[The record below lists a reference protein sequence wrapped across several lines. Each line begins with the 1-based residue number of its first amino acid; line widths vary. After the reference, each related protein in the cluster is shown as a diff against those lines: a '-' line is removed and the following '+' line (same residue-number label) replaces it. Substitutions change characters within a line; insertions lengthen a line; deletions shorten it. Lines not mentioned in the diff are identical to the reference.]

1 MSFFIRK
8 RKRSV
13 QLNNRRGS
21 RRNRLLGAI
30 ALCIIAVASWVV
42 SISSEVPADHYL
54 VAATNLSSN
63 SALSEANLLSL
74 PMDLRETE
82 NLYLQVSEENL
93 TRWTLIRPVSAGE
106 LIPLSSIALS
116 TRSTCSELSV
126 ALGVNLA
133 SNIKVGDRID
143 LWAANQV
150 TSIETIPVQVVSAAE
165 LVNIKVDTD
174 TYSQFPQQVE
184 VCVTPAEVRSV
195 VAAIATKSTVIGIR
209 ANGD

>member
-1 MSFFIRK
+1 MSFYIRK

-21 RRNRLLGAI
+21 RRNRILLAI
-30 ALCIIAVASWVV
+30 SLCVIAVASWVV
-42 SISSEVPADHYL
+42 SIGSEVPPKQYL

-63 SALSEANLLSL
+63 SDLTEASVIAL

-82 NLYLQVSEENL
+82 NIYLQASQENL
-93 TRWTLIRPVSAGE
+93 SKWTLIRPVSAGE
-106 LIPLSSIALS
+106 LIPLSSLVPI
-116 TRSTCSELSV
+116 TRSSCSELSV
-126 ALGVNLA
+126 ALGVGLA

-150 TSIETIPVQVVSAAE
+150 TSIETIPVQVVSSAE

-184 VCVTPAEVRSV
+184 VCVNPGEVRSV

>member
-21 RRNRLLGAI
+21 RRNRILASISLCIFAI
-30 ALCIIAVASWVV
+30 AAWVV
-42 SISSEVPADHYL
+42 SIGSEVPANQYL
-54 VAATNLSSN
+54 VAATNLSTGSK
-63 SALSEANLLSL
+63 LIEENLLSL
-74 PMDLRETE
+74 PMDLRETAS
-82 NLYLQVSEENL
+82 LYLQASEENL
-93 TRWTLIRPVSAGE
+93 GTWTLIRPVSAGE
-106 LIPLSSIALS
+106 LIPVSSIALS

-126 ALGVNLA
+126 SLGVSLA

-143 LWAANQV
+143 LWAANQ
-150 TSIETIPVQVVSAAE
+150 SNIETIPVQVVVAAE
-165 LVNIKVDTD
+165 LVNIKLDTD

-184 VCVTPAEVRSV
+184 VCVNPAEVRSV

>member
-21 RRNRLLGAI
+21 RRNRILATI
-30 ALCIIAVASWVV
+30 SLCVIAVASWVI
-42 SISSEVPADHYL
+42 SIGSEVPPDEYL

-63 SALSEANLLSL
+63 SDLTEASVIAL
-74 PMDLRETE
+74 PMDLRESE
-82 NLYLQVSEENL
+82 NLYLQASQENL
-93 TRWTLIRPVSAGE
+93 SKWTLTRPVSAGE
-106 LIPLSSIALS
+106 LIPLSSISLI
-116 TRSTCSELSV
+116 TRSSCSELSV
-126 ALGVNLA
+126 ALGVALA
-133 SNIKVGDRID
+133 SNITVGDRID
-143 LWAANQV
+143 LWAASQI
-150 TSIETIPVQVVSAAE
+150 TSIETIPVQVVSSAE

>member
-1 MSFFIRK
+1 MSFFTRK

-21 RRNRLLGAI
+21 RRNRILLAISLCAI
-30 ALCIIAVASWVV
+30 AVTSWVI
-42 SISSEVPADHYL
+42 SIGSEVPPDQYL

-63 SALSEANLLSL
+63 SDLNEVNLLSL

-82 NLYLQVSEENL
+82 NLYLQASEENL
-93 TRWTLIRPVSAGE
+93 TKWTLIRPVSAGE

-116 TRSTCSELSV
+116 TRSNCSELSV
-126 ALGVNLA
+126 ALGVALA
-133 SNIKVGDRID
+133 SNIKVGDQID

>member
-21 RRNRLLGAI
+21 RRNRILGAI
-30 ALCIIAVASWVV
+30 ALGTIAVASWVV
-42 SISSEVPADHYL
+42 SFSSEVPADHYL

-63 SALSEANLLSL
+63 SDLTAANLLSL

-82 NLYLQVSEENL
+82 NLYLQASEENL

-106 LIPLSSIALS
+106 LIPVSSIALS
-116 TRSTCSELSV
+116 TRSNCSELSV
-126 ALGVNLA
+126 ALGVALA
-133 SNIKVGDRID
+133 GNIKVGDRID

-150 TSIETIPVQVVSAAE
+150 TSIESIPVQVVSAAE

>member
-21 RRNRLLGAI
+21 RRNRILA
-30 ALCIIAVASWVV
+30 ALSLSIFALASWVV
-42 SISSEVPADHYL
+42 SIGSEIPPEHYL

-63 SALSEANLLSL
+63 SEISEANVIDLS
-74 PMDLRETE
+74 MDLRETE
-82 NLYLQVSEENL
+82 NLYLQANQESL
-93 TRWTLIRPVSAGE
+93 SKWILIRPVSAGE
-106 LIPLSSIALS
+106 LIPLSSIAPS
-116 TRSTCSELSV
+116 KQTSCSDISV
-126 ALGVNLA
+126 ALGVALA
-133 SNIKVGDRID
+133 SNIKVGDQID
-143 LWAANQV
+143 LWAASQMGSV
-150 TSIETIPVQVVSAAE
+150 ETIPVQVVSSAE

-174 TYSQFPQQVE
+174 TYSQFPQQIE

>member
-21 RRNRLLGAI
+21 RRNRILGAI

-42 SISSEVPADHYL
+42 SISSDVPSDHYL

-63 SALSEANLLSL
+63 SDLTAANLLSL

-82 NLYLQVSEENL
+82 NLYLQTSQENL
-93 TRWTLIRPVSAGE
+93 SMWTLIRPVSAGE

-126 ALGVNLA
+126 ALGVALA

-195 VAAIATKSTVIGIR
+195 VAAIATKSTVIGVR

>member
-1 MSFFIRK
+1 
-8 RKRSV
+8 
-13 QLNNRRGS
+13 
-21 RRNRLLGAI
+21 
-30 ALCIIAVASWVV
+30 V
-42 SISSEVPADHYL
+42 SIGSEVPPKQYL

-63 SALSEANLLSL
+63 SDLTEASVIAL

-82 NLYLQVSEENL
+82 NIYLQASQENL
-93 TRWTLIRPVSAGE
+93 SKWTLIRPVSAGE
-106 LIPLSSIALS
+106 LIPLSSLAPI
-116 TRSTCSELSV
+116 TRSSCSELSV
-126 ALGVNLA
+126 ALGVGLA

-150 TSIETIPVQVVSAAE
+150 TSIETIPVQVVSSAE

-184 VCVTPAEVRSV
+184 VCVNPGEVRSV

>member
-21 RRNRLLGAI
+21 RRNRILLAISLSAI
-30 ALCIIAVASWVV
+30 AVTSWVI
-42 SISSEVPADHYL
+42 SIGSEVPVDHYL
-54 VAATNLSSN
+54 VAATSLSSN
-63 SALSEANLLSL
+63 SELTEANLLSL

-82 NLYLQVSEENL
+82 NLYLQASEENL
-93 TRWTLIRPVSAGE
+93 SMWTLIRPVSAGE

-126 ALGVNLA
+126 ALGVALA

-195 VAAIATKSTVIGIR
+195 VAAIATKSTVIGVR

>member
-21 RRNRLLGAI
+21 RRNRILGAI

-63 SALSEANLLSL
+63 SALSDANLLSL

-82 NLYLQVSEENL
+82 NLYLQASEENL
-93 TRWTLIRPVSAGE
+93 IKWTLIRPVSAGE

-150 TSIETIPVQVVSAAE
+150 TSIESIPVQVVSAAE

-174 TYSQFPQQVE
+174 TYSQFTQQVE

-195 VAAIATKSTVIGIR
+195 VAAIATKSTVIGVR

>member
-21 RRNRLLGAI
+21 RRNRILGAI
-30 ALCIIAVASWVV
+30 ALCIIAIASWFI
-42 SISSEVPADHYL
+42 SIGLEVPTKKYL
-54 VAATNLSSN
+54 AASTNLPSGSELSAAT
-63 SALSEANLLSL
+63 LLSL
-74 PMDLRETE
+74 PMDLGETE
-82 NLYLQVSEENL
+82 NLYLQVSQENL
-93 TRWTLIRPVSAGE
+93 SRWTLIRPVSAGE
-106 LIPLSSIALS
+106 LIPLSSISLS

-126 ALGVNLA
+126 ALGVSLA
-133 SNIKVGDRID
+133 SDIKVGDQID

-150 TSIETIPVQVVSAAE
+150 TSIETIPVQVVSSAE
-165 LVNIKVDTD
+165 LVKIKVETD

-209 ANGD
+209 TNGD

>member
-42 SISSEVPADHYL
+42 SISSEVPADRYL

-63 SALSEANLLSL
+63 SDLTAANLLSL
-74 PMDLRETE
+74 AMDLRETE
-82 NLYLQVSEENL
+82 NLYLQASEENL
-93 TRWTLIRPVSAGE
+93 IKWTLIRPVSAGE

-116 TRSTCSELSV
+116 TRSNCSELSV
-126 ALGVNLA
+126 ALGVALA

-184 VCVTPAEVRSV
+184 VCVPPAEVRSV

>member
-21 RRNRLLGAI
+21 RRNRILGAI
-30 ALCIIAVASWVV
+30 ALCIIAIASWYI
-42 SISSEVPADHYL
+42 SIGLEVPSKQYL
-54 VAATNLSSN
+54 AASTNMSSGSELS
-63 SALSEANLLSL
+63 AANLLSL
-74 PMDLRETE
+74 PMDLGETE
-82 NLYLQVSEENL
+82 NLYLQVSQENL
-93 TRWTLIRPVSAGE
+93 SSWTLIRPVSAGE
-106 LIPLSSIALS
+106 LIPLSSISLS
-116 TRSTCSELSV
+116 TRSSCSELSV
-126 ALGVNLA
+126 ALGVSLA
-133 SNIKVGDRID
+133 SDIKVGDQID

-150 TSIETIPVQVVSAAE
+150 TSIETIPVQVVSSAE
-165 LVNIKVDTD
+165 LVKIKVETD

-209 ANGD
+209 TNGD

>member
-21 RRNRLLGAI
+21 RRNRILVAI
-30 ALCIIAVASWVV
+30 SLCIIAVASWV
-42 SISSEVPADHYL
+42 IAIGSEVPSNQYL
-54 VAATNLSSN
+54 GAATNLSSGTE
-63 SALSEANLLSL
+63 LSEANLLSL
-74 PMDLRETE
+74 PMDLRDTE
-82 NLYLQVSEENL
+82 NLYLQASQENL
-93 TRWTLIRPVSAGE
+93 SKWNLIRPVSAGE
-106 LIPLSSIALS
+106 LIPISSIALS

-126 ALGVNLA
+126 ALGVALA
-133 SNIKVGDRID
+133 SNIKVGDQID

-165 LVNIKVDTD
+165 LVHIKVDTD

-195 VAAIATKSTVIGIR
+195 VAAIATKSTIIGIR

>member
-21 RRNRLLGAI
+21 RRNRILATI
-30 ALCIIAVASWVV
+30 SLCLIAVASWVI
-42 SISSEVPADHYL
+42 SIGSEVPQDQYF

-63 SALSEANLLSL
+63 SDLGEANLIAL
-74 PMDLRETE
+74 PMDLQETE
-82 NLYLQVSEENL
+82 NLYLQASQENL
-93 TRWTLIRPVSAGE
+93 SKWTLTRPVNAGE
-106 LIPLSSIALS
+106 LIPLSSLAPI
-116 TRSTCSELSV
+116 TRSICSELSV
-126 ALGVNLA
+126 ALGVALA

-143 LWAANQV
+143 LWAANQA
-150 TSIETIPVQVVSAAE
+150 TSIETIPVQVVSSAE

-174 TYSQFPQQVE
+174 SYSQFPQQVE

>member
-30 ALCIIAVASWVV
+30 ALCIIAAASWVV

-63 SALSEANLLSL
+63 SDLTAANLLSL
-74 PMDLRETE
+74 AMDLRETE
-82 NLYLQVSEENL
+82 NLYLQASEENL
-93 TRWTLIRPVSAGE
+93 SKWTLIRPVSAGE

-126 ALGVNLA
+126 AIGVNLA

-150 TSIETIPVQVVSAAE
+150 TSIESIPVQVVSAAE

-195 VAAIATKSTVIGIR
+195 VAAIATKSTVIGVR

>member
-42 SISSEVPADHYL
+42 SISSEVPADRYL

-63 SALSEANLLSL
+63 SDLTAANLLSL
-74 PMDLRETE
+74 AMDLRETE
-82 NLYLQVSEENL
+82 NLYLQASEENL
-93 TRWTLIRPVSAGE
+93 IKWTLIRPVSAGE

-126 ALGVNLA
+126 ALGVALA

-184 VCVTPAEVRSV
+184 VCVPPAEVRSV

>member
-21 RRNRLLGAI
+21 RRNRILGSI
-30 ALCIIAVASWVV
+30 ALCIIAVTSWVV
-42 SISSEVPADHYL
+42 SISSEVPADQYL

-63 SALSEANLLSL
+63 SDLTAANLLSL

-82 NLYLQVSEENL
+82 NLYLQASEENL
-93 TRWTLIRPVSAGE
+93 PRWTLIRPVNAGE

-126 ALGVNLA
+126 ALGVALA

-150 TSIETIPVQVVSAAE
+150 TSIETIPVQLVSAAE

>member
-21 RRNRLLGAI
+21 RRNRILLAI
-30 ALCIIAVASWVV
+30 SLCVIAVASWVV
-42 SISSEVPADHYL
+42 SIGSEVPPDQYL
-54 VAATNLSSN
+54 VAASNLSSN
-63 SALSEANLLSL
+63 SDLTEANVIAL

-82 NLYLQVSEENL
+82 NLYLQASEENL
-93 TRWTLIRPVSAGE
+93 SKWTLTRPVSAGE
-106 LIPLSSIALS
+106 LIPLSSLAPIA
-116 TRSTCSELSV
+116 RSSCSELSV
-126 ALGVNLA
+126 ALGVALA

-143 LWAANQV
+143 LWAASQI
-150 TSIETIPVQVVSAAE
+150 TSVETIPVQVVSSAE

>member
-21 RRNRLLGAI
+21 RRNRILATI
-30 ALCIIAVASWVV
+30 SLCLIAVASWVI
-42 SISSEVPADHYL
+42 SIGSEVPPDQYL

-63 SALSEANLLSL
+63 SDLTEASVIAL
-74 PMDLRETE
+74 PMDLRESE
-82 NLYLQVSEENL
+82 NLYLQASQENL
-93 TRWTLIRPVSAGE
+93 SKWTLTRPVSAGE
-106 LIPLSSIALS
+106 LIPLSSISLI
-116 TRSTCSELSV
+116 TRSSCSELSV
-126 ALGVNLA
+126 ALGVALA
-133 SNIKVGDRID
+133 SNITVGDRID
-143 LWAANQV
+143 LWAASQI
-150 TSIETIPVQVVSAAE
+150 TSIETIPVQVVSSAE

>member
-21 RRNRLLGAI
+21 RRNRILASI
-30 ALCIIAVASWVV
+30 SLCIIAVAAWVV
-42 SISSEVPADHYL
+42 SIGSEVPATEYL
-54 VAATNLSSN
+54 VAATNLSSG
-63 SALSEANLLSL
+63 SKLSQENLLSL

-82 NLYLQVSEENL
+82 NLYLQASEENL
-93 TRWTLIRPVSAGE
+93 STWTLIRPVSAGE
-106 LIPLSSIALS
+106 LIPVSSIALS
-116 TRSTCSELSV
+116 NRSTCSELSV
-126 ALGVNLA
+126 ALGVSLA
-133 SNIKVGDRID
+133 NNIKVGDRID

-150 TSIETIPVQVVSAAE
+150 NIEAIPVQLVTAAE
-165 LVNIKVDTD
+165 LVNIKLDTD

-184 VCVTPAEVRSV
+184 VCVSPAEVRSV